1 MTEIYPNQR
10 AAAANIHGIF
20 AGGEIH
26 YALLCAE
33 MQSGKTGT
41 FHDLAAQS
49 LSSGLVDRVYIL
61 CGSNETVLRQQ
72 ARAAAADYHPGDK
85 RIRVAFRQDFP
96 RLDMKVRRALLIVD
110 ESHLDS
116 SSGQQMQQFLARHGL
131 DLRGTT
137 PAMRTNKTYICSV
150 SATPY
155 AERAKIADGSALPK
169 HVEAL
174 VPGAGYFGIGDYA
187 AAGLI
192 RDAFDIRVEEGAAA
206 FRDLL
211 TAQTRSEVPKWILF
225 RSLDDKT
232 ITAVRRLC
240 LETGVAWA
248 EYTSKRSDIGE
259 HMERLET
266 APVITTLV
274 LLKGK
279 CRVGKVVPKRH
290 VAFVWEDSDAPK
302 TDTLVQALPGRMCG
316 YADAFGTEKPILYV
330 PPPITKTR
338 QSVLTLHPGDEH
350 RVSELERH
358 AAVVSGMEVV
368 PLYGANI
375 VGSDVSRVHKMRTF
389 QCPPL
394 RLRLTTPQDT
404 WSSRAALLEYIRASL
419 DQLTEEPNWRLL
431 TGEQQEEILGAI
443 RAPGTE
449 AWTGRRF
456 AVGDGLILR
465 QLKAEGRGASTGMS
479 DYFAEI
485 AAAHEAQTTASE
497 SSLAWRSDKE
507 GVEDKSFALLHVV
520 HGIPRD
526 ASIAAT
532 VGDLY
537 VVFNTYARPRLEAIH
552 RGTRIP
558 ETRKDTVFDV
568 AAPAPEV
575 EVDDPAED
583 PTAAAPTEEMGVR
596 LPAAVSTDPSL
607 LRTFLTPLI
616 ALPVRAICFD
626 GGLRL
631 CKAAY
636 HYEGSQKKRN
646 DLIRILRDIEGP
658 LHLKAEWGAGPHGES
673 NMYLKRLTW

>member
-72 ARAAAADYHPGDK
+72 ARAATADYHPGDK

-137 PAMRTNKTYICSV
+137 PQMRANKTYICSV

-155 AERAKIADGSALPK
+155 AERAKIADGTALPK
-169 HVEAL
+169 HVTAL
-174 VPGAGYFGIGDYA
+174 VPGAGYFGLGDYA

-211 TAQTRSEVPKWILF
+211 TAQTRTEVPKWILL

-232 ITAVRRLC
+232 ISAVRRLC

-259 HMERLET
+259 NMERLET
-266 APVITTLV
+266 PPTITTLV

-290 VAFVWEDSDAPK
+290 VAFVWEDSDAPN

-316 YADAFGTEKPILYV
+316 YADAFGPQKPILYV

-375 VGSDVSRVHKMRTF
+375 VGYSATRVHKMRTT
-389 QCPPL
+389 QCPPMHL
-394 RLRLTTPQDT
+394 HLTTPQDT
-404 WSSRAALLEYIRASL
+404 WGRKRLLLEYLRTNVDL
-419 DQLTEEPNWRLL
+419 LTADPNWSLL
-431 TGEQQEEILGAI
+431 TAEQQTEILASINGSSGFAT
-443 RAPGTE
+443 AENGM
-449 AWTGRRF
+449 ALRR
-456 AVGDGLILR
+456 
-465 QLKAEGRGASTGMS
+465 LKAEGRGASKAMS

-485 AAAHEAQTTASE
+485 ADAHKNHTTASE
-497 SSLAWRSDKE
+497 SSMAERHLTDGAPDN
-507 GVEDKSFALLHVV
+507 SFVLFHVV
-520 HGIPRD
+520 HGDPHG
-526 ASIAAT
+526 AGLT

-537 VVFNTYARPRLEAIH
+537 VVFNTYTRPRLEAIH

-568 AAPAPEV
+568 AAPALPQPEA
-575 EVDDPAED
+575 EDPAED
-583 PTAAAPTEEMGVR
+583 PTTAPPALTEEMGVR
-596 LPAAVSTDPSL
+596 LPAACSTDPVL
-607 LRTFLTPLI
+607 LSTFLTQFI
-616 ALPVRAICFD
+616 ALPIRSICFD

-631 CKAAY
+631 CKTAF

-658 LHLKAEWGAGPHGES
+658 LRLTPEFGAGVHSES